1 MSEHLLLAGYFIV
14 TPLAIITTG
23 VLFDAIRA
31 VRREQRA
38 ASQGRH
44 PSRKRG

>member
-1 MSEHLLLAGYFIV
+1 MKEDLLIQVAIIA
-14 TPLAIITTG
+14 TPLTMIIG
-23 VLFDAIRA
+23 GMIYDAVR
-31 VRREQRA
+31 VMRREQRA